1 MTRSGDSPGLPA
13 KAAAPRPPAVDA
25 PPALDPAQQS
35 LAEALRVS
43 FAILKLAML
52 ALLVAYAFSGTFSV
66 GSNEVALRLRFGDYV
81 GDPGNRVIERGT
93 YLAAPFPFEQIVKVD
108 TRPTTLVLDREF
120 WFETTSQES
129 GLTRGQLQARRA
141 MPLHPLRDGS
151 LITGDSNIAH
161 AQWTLTWRVDDPV
174 AFLTNVGSKQ
184 LAADIVRLV
193 AQQGIVQA
201 VAQLSADDL
210 LRGIVNRELAVGL
223 MQERLHAMRT
233 GLVIDQLALDKVSA
247 PMRVAGSF
255 DAVTTAESDRAGRI
269 VSAQQERARILG
281 ETAGEASGKMLELV
295 SGYEQAIE
303 RGDARAAES
312 IQAELDAALAA
323 LRVGE
328 TPIGGEVARVI
339 NAAKTYRTQVVERV
353 ASEAQ
358 AFRQLLPQYEKNPRL
373 VLSKLWED
381 ARETILTG
389 DVETFYTVPGQ
400 LELQLNR
407 DPKLQKER
415 QKEQLRS
422 RKRAQEEA
430 HSNR

>member
-1 MTRSGDSPGLPA
+1 MA
-13 KAAAPRPPAVDA
+13 DA

-43 FAILKLAML
+43 FTILKLAMV

-81 GDPGNRVIERGT
+81 GDPGNRVLERGT
-93 YLAAPFPFEQIVKVD
+93 YLAAPFPIEQIVKVD
-108 TRPTTLVLDREF
+108 TRPVTLVLDKEF
-120 WFETTSQES
+120 WFETTAQES
-129 GLTRGQLQARRA
+129 GLTRGQLQARKA

-161 AQWTLTWRVDDPV
+161 AKWTLTWRVGDPV

-184 LAADIVRLV
+184 VAADIVRLV
-193 AQQGIVQA
+193 DQQGIVQA
-201 VAQLSADDL
+201 IAQLAADDL

-223 MQERLHAMRT
+223 MQERLDGMRT
-233 GLVIDQLALDKVSA
+233 GLVIDQLVLDKVSA

-255 DAVTTAESDRAGRI
+255 DAVTSAESDRASRI
-269 VSAQQERARILG
+269 VAAQQERSRILG
-281 ETAGEASGKMLELV
+281 ETAGEASGRLMELV
-295 SGYEQAIE
+295 TAYEQAVE
-303 RGDARAAES
+303 RGDKEEALR
-312 IQAELDAALAA
+312 IQGAIDAALAD
-323 LRVGE
+323 LRVGD
-328 TPIGGEVARVI
+328 TAIGGEVARVI
-339 NAAKTYRTQVVERV
+339 NTAKTYRTQIVERV

-358 AFRQLLPQYEKNPRL
+358 AFEQLLPQYDRNPRL

-407 DPKLQKER
+407 DPELQKER
-415 QKEQLRS
+415 QKEQMRAK
-422 RKRAQEEA
+422 KRLQREA

>member
-1 MTRSGDSPGLPA
+1 MTQPDRHTMPE
-13 KAAAPRPPAVDA
+13 A

-43 FAILKLAML
+43 FTILKLAML
-52 ALLVAYAFSGTFSV
+52 ALLFAYAFSGTFSV

-81 GDPGNRVIERGT
+81 GDPGSRVLERGT
-93 YLAAPFPFEQIVKVD
+93 YLAAPFPIEQIVKVD
-108 TRPTTLVLDREF
+108 TRPVTLVLDKEF
-120 WFETTSQES
+120 WFETTAEES
-129 GLTRGQLQARRA
+129 GLTRGQLQARKA

-161 AQWTLTWRVDDPV
+161 AKWTLTWRVGDPV

-184 LAADIVRLV
+184 LATDIIRLV

-201 VAQLSADDL
+201 IAQLAADDL

-223 MQERLHAMRT
+223 MQERLDGMRT
-233 GLVIDQLALDKVSA
+233 GLVIDQLVLDKVSA

-255 DAVTTAESDRAGRI
+255 DAVTSAESDRASRI
-269 VSAQQERARILG
+269 VAAQQERSRILG
-281 ETAGEASGKMLELV
+281 ETAGEASGRLMELV
-295 SGYEQAIE
+295 TAYEQAAE
-303 RGDARAAES
+303 GGDTAAAERS
-312 IQAELDAALAA
+312 EAAIDAALTG

-328 TPIGGEVARVI
+328 TAIGGEVARVI
-339 NAAKTYRTQVVERV
+339 NAAKTYRTQIVERV
-353 ASEAQ
+353 ASERQ
-358 AFRQLLPQYEKNPRL
+358 AFEQLLPQYDRNPRL

-407 DPKLQKER
+407 DPELQKER
-415 QKEQLRS
+415 QKEQMRAK
-422 RKRAQEEA
+422 KRLQREA

>member
-1 MTRSGDSPGLPA
+1 MQHN
-13 KAAAPRPPAVDA
+13 PPSMPDA

-43 FAILKLAML
+43 FTILKLAML

-81 GDPGNRVIERGT
+81 GDPGNRVLERGT
-93 YLAAPFPFEQIVKVD
+93 YLAAPFPIEQIVKVD
-108 TRPTTLVLDREF
+108 TRPVTLVLDKEF
-120 WFETTSQES
+120 WFETTAQES
-129 GLTRGQLQARRA
+129 GLTRGQLQARKA

-161 AQWTLTWRVDDPV
+161 AKWTLTWRVSDPV

-184 LAADIVRLV
+184 LATDIVRLV

-201 VAQLSADDL
+201 IAQLAADDL

-223 MQERLHAMRT
+223 MQERLDGMRT
-233 GLVIDQLALDKVSA
+233 GLVIDQLVLDKVSA

-255 DAVTTAESDRAGRI
+255 DAVTSAESDRASRI
-269 VSAQQERARILG
+269 VAAQQERSRILG
-281 ETAGEASGKMLELV
+281 ETAGEASGGLMELLTA
-295 SGYEQAIE
+295 YEQAVE
-303 RGDARAAES
+303 RGDKE
-312 IQAELDAALAA
+312 AA
-323 LRVGE
+323 LRIQLAIDTALADLRVGD
-328 TPIGGEVARVI
+328 TAIGGEVARVI
-339 NAAKTYRTQVVERV
+339 NTAKTYRTQIVERV

-358 AFRQLLPQYEKNPRL
+358 AFEQLLPQYDRNPRL

-407 DPKLQKER
+407 DPELQKQR
-415 QKEQLRS
+415 QKEQMRAK
-422 RKRAQEEA
+422 KRQQKEA

>member
-1 MTRSGDSPGLPA
+1 MT
-13 KAAAPRPPAVDA
+13 DA

-43 FAILKLAML
+43 FTILKLAML
-52 ALLVAYAFSGTFSV
+52 ALLIAYALSGTFSV

-81 GDPGNRVIERGT
+81 GDPGNRVLERGT
-93 YLAAPFPFEQIVKVD
+93 YLAAPFPIEQIVKVD
-108 TRPTTLVLDREF
+108 TRPMTLVLDKEF
-120 WFETTSQES
+120 WFETTAQES
-129 GLTRGQLQARRA
+129 GLTRGQLQARKA

-161 AQWTLTWRVDDPV
+161 AKWTLTWRVGDPV

-184 LAADIVRLV
+184 VAADIVRLV

-201 VAQLSADDL
+201 IAQLAADDL

-223 MQERLHAMRT
+223 MQERLDDMRT
-233 GLVIDQLALDKVSA
+233 GLVIDQLVLDKVSA

-255 DAVTTAESDRAGRI
+255 DAVTSAESDRASRI
-269 VSAQQERARILG
+269 VTAQQERSRILG
-281 ETAGEASGKMLELV
+281 ETAGEASGRLMELV
-295 SGYEQAIE
+295 MAYEQAVE
-303 RGDARAAES
+303 RGDAAAAERS
-312 IQAELDAALAA
+312 EAAIDAALSD
-323 LRVGE
+323 LRVGD
-328 TPIGGEVARVI
+328 TAIGGEVARVI
-339 NAAKTYRTQVVERV
+339 NTAKTYRTQIVERV

-358 AFRQLLPQYEKNPRL
+358 AFEQLLPQYERNPRL

-407 DPKLQKER
+407 DPELQKER
-415 QKEQLRS
+415 QKEQMRAK
-422 RKRAQEEA
+422 KRLQREA

>member
-1 MTRSGDSPGLPA
+1 MQHN
-13 KAAAPRPPAVDA
+13 PPNMADA

-43 FAILKLAML
+43 FTILKLAML

-81 GDPGNRVIERGT
+81 GDPGNRVLERGT
-93 YLAAPFPFEQIVKVD
+93 YLAAPFPIEQIVKVD
-108 TRPTTLVLDREF
+108 TRPVTLVLDKEF
-120 WFETTSQES
+120 WFETTAQES
-129 GLTRGQLQARRA
+129 GLTRGQLQARKA

-161 AQWTLTWRVDDPV
+161 AKWTLTWRVGDPV

-184 LAADIVRLV
+184 VAADIVRLV

-201 VAQLSADDL
+201 IAQLAADDL

-223 MQERLHAMRT
+223 MQERLDDMRT
-233 GLVIDQLALDKVSA
+233 GLVIDQLVLDKVSA

-255 DAVTTAESDRAGRI
+255 DAVTSAESDRASRI
-269 VSAQQERARILG
+269 VAAQQERSRILG
-281 ETAGEASGKMLELV
+281 ETAGEASGRLMELV
-295 SGYEQAIE
+295 TAYEQAVE
-303 RGDARAAES
+303 RGDKEAALR
-312 IQAELDAALAA
+312 IQGAIDAALAD
-323 LRVGE
+323 LRVGD
-328 TPIGGEVARVI
+328 TAIGGEVARVI
-339 NAAKTYRTQVVERV
+339 NTAKTYRTQIVERV

-358 AFRQLLPQYEKNPRL
+358 AFEQLLPQYDRNPRL

-407 DPKLQKER
+407 DPELQKER
-415 QKEQLRS
+415 QKEQMRAK
-422 RKRAQEEA
+422 KRLQREA

>member
-1 MTRSGDSPGLPA
+1 MP
-13 KAAAPRPPAVDA
+13 DA

-43 FAILKLAML
+43 FTILKLAML

-81 GDPGNRVIERGT
+81 GDPGNRVLERGT
-93 YLAAPFPFEQIVKVD
+93 YLAAPFPIEQIVKVD
-108 TRPTTLVLDREF
+108 TRPVTLVLDKEF
-120 WFETTSQES
+120 WFETTAQES
-129 GLTRGQLQARRA
+129 GLTRGQLQARKA

-161 AQWTLTWRVDDPV
+161 AKWTLTWRVSDPV

-184 LAADIVRLV
+184 LATDIVRLV

-201 VAQLSADDL
+201 IAQLAADDL

-223 MQERLHAMRT
+223 MQERLDGMRT
-233 GLVIDQLALDKVSA
+233 GLVIDQLVLDKVSA

-255 DAVTTAESDRAGRI
+255 DAVTSAESDRASRI
-269 VSAQQERARILG
+269 VAAQQERSRILG
-281 ETAGEASGKMLELV
+281 ETAGEASGGLMGLLTA
-295 SGYEQAIE
+295 YEQAVE
-303 RGDARAAES
+303 RGDKE
-312 IQAELDAALAA
+312 AA
-323 LRVGE
+323 LRIQLAIDTALADLRVGD
-328 TPIGGEVARVI
+328 TAIGGEVARVI
-339 NAAKTYRTQVVERV
+339 NTAKTYRTQIVERV

-358 AFRQLLPQYEKNPRL
+358 AFEQLLPQYDRNPRL

-407 DPKLQKER
+407 DPELQKQR
-415 QKEQLRS
+415 QKEQMRAK
-422 RKRAQEEA
+422 KRQQNEA

>member
-1 MTRSGDSPGLPA
+1 MTRSGDSLGFPA

-52 ALLVAYAFSGTFSV
+52 ALLIAYAFSGTFSV

-108 TRPTTLVLDREF
+108 TRPTTLILDREF

-129 GLTRGQLQARRA
+129 GLTRAQLQSRRA

-161 AQWTLTWRVDDPV
+161 AKWTLTWRVDDPV

-269 VSAQQERARILG
+269 VSAQQEQARILG
-281 ETAGEASGKMLELV
+281 ETAGEASGKMLALV
-295 SGYEQAIE
+295 SSYEQAIE
-303 RGDARAAES
+303 RGDAPAAES
-312 IQAELDAALAA
+312 IQAELDADLAA

-422 RKRAQEEA
+422 RKRVQEEA

>member
-1 MTRSGDSPGLPA
+1 MQHN
-13 KAAAPRPPAVDA
+13 PPNMADA

-43 FAILKLAML
+43 FTILKLAML

-81 GDPGNRVIERGT
+81 GNPGNRVLERGT
-93 YLAAPFPFEQIVKVD
+93 YLAAPFPIEQIVKVD
-108 TRPTTLVLDREF
+108 TRPVTLVLDKEF
-120 WFETTSQES
+120 WFETSAQES
-129 GLTRGQLQARRA
+129 GLTRGQLQARKA

-161 AQWTLTWRVDDPV
+161 AKWTLTWRVGDPV

-184 LAADIVRLV
+184 VAADIVRLV

-201 VAQLSADDL
+201 IAQLAADDL

-223 MQERLHAMRT
+223 MQERLDGMRT
-233 GLVIDQLALDKVSA
+233 GLVIDQLVLDKVSA

-255 DAVTTAESDRAGRI
+255 DAVTSAESDRASRI
-269 VSAQQERARILG
+269 VAAQQERSRILG
-281 ETAGEASGKMLELV
+281 ETAGEASGRLMELV
-295 SGYEQAIE
+295 TAYEQAVE
-303 RGDARAAES
+303 RGDKEAALR
-312 IQAELDAALAA
+312 IQGEIDAALAD
-323 LRVGE
+323 LRVGD
-328 TPIGGEVARVI
+328 TAIGGEVARVI
-339 NAAKTYRTQVVERV
+339 NTAKTYRTQIVERV

-358 AFRQLLPQYEKNPRL
+358 AFEQLLPQYDRNPRL

-407 DPKLQKER
+407 DPELQKER
-415 QKEQLRS
+415 QKEQMRAK
-422 RKRAQEEA
+422 KRLQREA

>member
-1 MTRSGDSPGLPA
+1 MQQH
-13 KAAAPRPPAVDA
+13 APTTADA

-43 FAILKLAML
+43 FTILKLAML

-81 GDPGNRVIERGT
+81 GDPGNRVLERGT
-93 YLAAPFPFEQIVKVD
+93 YLAAPFPIEQIVKVD
-108 TRPTTLVLDREF
+108 TRPVTLVLDKEF
-120 WFETTSQES
+120 WFETTALES
-129 GLTRGQLQARRA
+129 GLTRGQLQARKA

-161 AQWTLTWRVDDPV
+161 AKWTLTWRVDDPV

-201 VAQLSADDL
+201 IAQLAADDL

-223 MQERLHAMRT
+223 MQERLDGMRT
-233 GLVIDQLALDKVSA
+233 GLVIDQLVLDKVSA

-255 DAVTTAESDRAGRI
+255 DAVTGAESDRASRI
-269 VSAQQERARILG
+269 VAAQQERSRILG
-281 ETAGEASGKMLELV
+281 ETAGEASGKLMEIV
-295 SGYEQAIE
+295 TAYEQAVE
-303 RGDARAAES
+303 RGDTAAAERGEAA
-312 IQAELDAALAA
+312 IDAALAD

-328 TPIGGEVARVI
+328 TAIGGEVARVI
-339 NAAKTYRTQVVERV
+339 NAAKTYRTQIVERV
-353 ASEAQ
+353 ASERQ
-358 AFRQLLPQYEKNPRL
+358 AFEQLLPQYDRNPRL

-389 DVETFYTVPGQ
+389 DVETFYTVSGQ

-407 DPKLQKER
+407 DPELQKER
-415 QKEQLRS
+415 QKEQLRAK
-422 RKRAQEEA
+422 KRLQREA

>member
-1 MTRSGDSPGLPA
+1 MP
-13 KAAAPRPPAVDA
+13 DA

-35 LAEALRVS
+35 LAEALRVR
-43 FAILKLAML
+43 FTILKLAML

-81 GDPGNRVIERGT
+81 GDPGNRVLERGT
-93 YLAAPFPFEQIVKVD
+93 YLAAPFPIEQIVKVD
-108 TRPTTLVLDREF
+108 TRPVTLVLDKEF
-120 WFETTSQES
+120 WFETTAQES
-129 GLTRGQLQARRA
+129 GLTRGQLQARKA

-161 AQWTLTWRVDDPV
+161 AKWTLTWRVSDPV

-184 LAADIVRLV
+184 LATDIVRLV

-201 VAQLSADDL
+201 IAQLAADDL

-223 MQERLHAMRT
+223 MQERLDGMRT
-233 GLVIDQLALDKVSA
+233 GLVIDQLVLDKVSA

-255 DAVTTAESDRAGRI
+255 DAVTSAESDRASRI
-269 VSAQQERARILG
+269 VAAQQERSRILG
-281 ETAGEASGKMLELV
+281 ETAGEASGGLMELLTA
-295 SGYEQAIE
+295 YEQAVE
-303 RGDARAAES
+303 RGDKE
-312 IQAELDAALAA
+312 AA
-323 LRVGE
+323 LRIQLAIDTALADLRVGD
-328 TPIGGEVARVI
+328 TAIGGEVARVI
-339 NAAKTYRTQVVERV
+339 NTAKTYRTQIVERV

-358 AFRQLLPQYEKNPRL
+358 AFEQLLPQYDRNPRL

-407 DPKLQKER
+407 DPELQKQR
-415 QKEQLRS
+415 QKEQMRAK
-422 RKRAQEEA
+422 KRQQKEA

>member
-1 MTRSGDSPGLPA
+1 MP
-13 KAAAPRPPAVDA
+13 DA

-43 FAILKLAML
+43 FTILKLAML

-81 GDPGNRVIERGT
+81 GDPGNRVLERGT
-93 YLAAPFPFEQIVKVD
+93 YLAAPFPIEQIVKVD
-108 TRPTTLVLDREF
+108 TRPVTLVLDKEF
-120 WFETTSQES
+120 WFETTAQES
-129 GLTRGQLQARRA
+129 GLTRGQLQARKA

-161 AQWTLTWRVDDPV
+161 AKWTLTWRVSDPV

-184 LAADIVRLV
+184 LATDIVRLV

-201 VAQLSADDL
+201 IAQLAADDL

-223 MQERLHAMRT
+223 MQERLDGMRT
-233 GLVIDQLALDKVSA
+233 GLVIDQLVLDKVSA

-255 DAVTTAESDRAGRI
+255 DAVTSAESDRASRI
-269 VSAQQERARILG
+269 VAAQQERSRILG
-281 ETAGEASGKMLELV
+281 ETAGEASGGLMELLTA
-295 SGYEQAIE
+295 YEQAVE
-303 RGDARAAES
+303 RGDKE
-312 IQAELDAALAA
+312 AA
-323 LRVGE
+323 LRIQLAIDTALADLRVGD
-328 TPIGGEVARVI
+328 TAIGGEVARVI
-339 NAAKTYRTQVVERV
+339 NTAKTYRTQIVERV

-358 AFRQLLPQYEKNPRL
+358 AFEQLLPQYDRNPRL

-407 DPKLQKER
+407 DPELQKQR
-415 QKEQLRS
+415 QKEQMRAK
-422 RKRAQEEA
+422 KRQQKEA